1 MFACIYIYIYNKF
14 TYVFFYLFVF
24 KANIIIIIII
34 KINTIKFIRTIS
46 SSPTLKN
53 ALSLNNIIMLDLDK
67 IL

>member
-1 MFACIYIYIYNKF
+1 MHIYNKF

-24 KANIIIIIII
+24 KANIIIIIIIIIII

-53 ALSLNNIIMLDLDK
+53 ALSLNNIIILDLDK

>member
-1 MFACIYIYIYNKF
+1 MHIYNKF

-24 KANIIIIIII
+24 KANIIIIIIII

-53 ALSLNNIIMLDLDK
+53 ALSLNNIIILDLDK